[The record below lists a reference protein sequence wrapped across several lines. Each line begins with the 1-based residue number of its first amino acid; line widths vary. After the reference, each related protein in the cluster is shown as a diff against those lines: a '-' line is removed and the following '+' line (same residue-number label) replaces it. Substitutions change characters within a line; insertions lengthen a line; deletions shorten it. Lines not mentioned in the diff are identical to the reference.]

1 MAAEQRDA
9 AAGGSALLQAS
20 PSPQPLPPPLEMR
33 SSPGDAMAFQP
44 FLMPAVRP
52 TPQDFS
58 VHSLL
63 GGAQPPYLPALAG
76 FPASLFPKLH
86 PGAAGPCPPLTAEDL
101 LAAAHRGAPLLRPPP
116 GLEPEDDGV
125 QDDPKV
131 TLESKELWERF
142 HTFGTE
148 MVITKSGR
156 YVRSVLSCGPT
167 RSAGGSPVRMA
178 LNV

>member
-1 MAAEQRDA
+1 
-9 AAGGSALLQAS
+9 
-20 PSPQPLPPPLEMR
+20 PLEMR

-156 YVRSVLSCGPT
+156 
-167 RSAGGSPVRMA
+167 
-178 LNV
+178 